1 MNEPQPLPLWFL
13 PLFPV
18 IFAGMWMLIIGL
30 IAELGGWRE
39 LGQLYPEP
47 KGIKRK
53 AIRSFGMT
61 SADLRRG
68 WFPFPMSY
76 GNVVA
81 VVVGAEGLHLRVW
94 KLFAFRHPPLLIPWT
109 QVERFESGRMLFWR
123 TLTLTPRGTSTRI
136 RLYGGPAGA
145 IETLV
150 HELTGQPSAL
160 VRV

>member
-18 IFAGMWMLIIGL
+18 IFAGMYVLIVGL

-61 SADLRRG
+61 SLDLRRG
-68 WFPFPMSY
+68 WLPLPVSY

-94 KLFAFRHPPLLIPWT
+94 KIFAFRHPPLLIPWT

-123 TLTLTPRGTSTRI
+123 TLTLTPRGTHTRI
-136 RLYGGPAGA
+136 RLYGAPAAA

-150 HELTGQPSAL
+150 HELAGQPTAL
-160 VRV
+160 AGV